1 MAARLRTRVVRRL
14 HEVSLSARL
23 VAIVTSLLVVAL
35 VLTGVVTVALL
46 QRVLASQVDDDLTS
60 LVRNEEVLKAVVNTP
75 SNSST
80 VLDLPPSDYIVQVND
95 AAGNVIPRPTPPNQ
109 DDSSFIK
116 PVPMDQARRLSRQ
129 IYTVD
134 GPEGERL
141 RAVAVQGE
149 TERGVP
155 VVAVVARSLEPAQR
169 AVSKVAAWFFVVGL
183 VVAFAGALLGAAAV
197 RRAFRPLRGVEAV
210 ASAYGGGDTT
220 PRVGSAPAT
229 TEVGRLGLAVNAM
242 LDRIETSLAER
253 EASEERMRRFV
264 ADASH
269 ELRTPLAAVRG
280 FAELHRMGALRTETD
295 VTSAFSRVE
304 HEAARMGVLV
314 EDLLL
319 LARLD
324 EQRPMRHDPVDL
336 LSLAVDAR
344 TDARALAP
352 DRHVTVV
359 GAVQGGPPTPAVV
372 RGDEARLRQV
382 LANLLANALRHTP
395 AGSPVEIGAGER
407 EGFAVL
413 RVVDHGPGIDP
424 ADAKRVF
431 ERFYRADPSRARHQG
446 GGSGLGLAIVAAIV
460 AAHGGA
466 VRLVATPG
474 GGATAEVALP
484 LVGHDG
490 PEAGFDEMDEM
501 DGPDEIGDAGADDG
515 GADGRTRAGAGT
527 RIDVSEDP
535 TAGDGAGRADDG
547 GERHAWPVR
556 VRALARARTRPGSR

>member
-1 MAARLRTRVVRRL
+1 MAEVAGRLRTRAAARL
-14 HEVSLSARL
+14 HDVSLSARL

-46 QRVLASQVDDDLTS
+46 QRVLVNQLDEDLTS
-60 LVRNEEVLKAVVNTP
+60 VVGNQAVLNAVIDRADDP
-75 SNSST
+75 ST
-80 VLDLPPSDYIVQVND
+80 VSDVPSDYIIQLND
-95 AAGNVIPRPTPPNQ
+95 ARGRVITSPRAPNQ
-109 DDSSFIK
+109 DDD
-116 PVPMDQARRLSRQ
+116 PVQPVLPTRAEAMRQ
-129 IYTVD
+129 SPFTTA
-134 GPEGERL
+134 GERGEQL
-141 RAVAVQGE
+141 RAVAVQVTVTTPPYSGP
-149 TERGVP
+149 GVLI
-155 VVAVVARSLEPAQR
+155 VARSLAPVKQT
-169 AVSKVAAWFFVVGL
+169 VSAVAAWFVVVGL

-197 RRAFRPLRGVEAV
+197 RRAFRPLREVESV
-210 ASAYGGGDTT
+210 ASAYGDGDTS
-220 PRVGSAPAT
+220 PRVGRAPPT

-242 LDRIETSLAER
+242 LDRIETSLGER
-253 EASEERMRRFV
+253 EASEARMRRFV

-280 FAELHRMGALRTETD
+280 FAELHRMGALRTDED

-304 HEAARMGVLV
+304 HEATRMGVLV

-352 DRHVTVV
+352 ERHVTVV
-359 GAVQGGPPTPAVV
+359 GASPGGPPTPAVV
-372 RGDEARLRQV
+372 LGDEARLRQV

-395 AGSPVEIGAGER
+395 AGSPVEVGAGER

-424 ADAKRVF
+424 DDAERVF

-484 LVGHDG
+484 LVGHDD
-490 PEAGFDEMDEM
+490 PEVGEADEADEA
-501 DGPDEIGDAGADDG
+501 DEAGADDG
-515 GADGRTRAGAGT
+515 GTRAGAGGG
-527 RIDVSEDP
+527 IGDDP
-535 TAGDGAGRADDG
+535 AAGG
-547 GERHAWPVR
+547 GTGEGGQDRHAWPGR
-556 VRALARARTRPGSR
+556 VRALARARVRPGARR